1 MPTPKKTQVASK
13 AISPTV
19 YQHKNATAQVEV
31 GTSNKKTQ
39 LESRF
44 SMIEYWLQ
52 VTGDTLDLLEN
63 KLAPVLNADLS
74 ESHKDEVKTGNGND
88 APLIKRLDEYLEIM
102 AARDEHLKDVIARLA
117 I

>member
-19 YQHKNATAQVEV
+19 YQNKNATAQVEV
-31 GTSNKKTQ
+31 GTAKTQ

-74 ESHKDEVKTGNGND
+74 ESQDEVKTGIGND

-102 AARDEHLKDVIARLA
+102 AARDAHLKDVIARLA